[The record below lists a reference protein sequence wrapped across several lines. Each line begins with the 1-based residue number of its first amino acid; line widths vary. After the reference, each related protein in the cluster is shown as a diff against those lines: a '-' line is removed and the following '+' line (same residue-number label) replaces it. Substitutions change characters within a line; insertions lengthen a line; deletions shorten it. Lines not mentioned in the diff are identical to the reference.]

1 MNRSAYLRAAL
12 ILLSIGSVVPVSQGA
27 SKVNAQFSVVAR
39 QRLDSVNVKSSEFQS
54 HNLTRTVTATE
65 GTHLELIRI
74 KADAEWAQGESS
86 TLYTSLELIYPG
98 EKEAVECVGCAYR
111 NLFGVFESDNSFQM
125 LVRKPDEKGVE
136 RATSTKDFVFYVPDN
151 PKSLTLKVIES
162 GSDKEHKLYMPEK
175 FSAVAAPASI
185 KVNISVVG
193 SAYTNSLSTEDSVSY
208 SPSVKAKEEW
218 TTTSG
223 QFLIVKAKVVL
234 DKSIS
239 PEIKNITLTPEQLS
253 LKLPDGSTIQAIGS
267 LGSYTPKLND
277 ADYTHS
283 YGRNKDGTWPDGGAP
298 VKFVFIVPKKLP
310 SFDLIFMP
318 R

>member
-1 MNRSAYLRAAL
+1 MNRSAYLCAAL
-12 ILLSIGSVVPVSQGA
+12 TLLCMGSVVQVSHGA

-39 QRLDSVNVKSSEFQS
+39 QRLDSVKVKASDFTS
-54 HNLTRTVTATE
+54 HNMTRTVAATE

-125 LVRKPDEKGVE
+125 LVRKPDEKGVQ

-151 PKSLTLKVIES
+151 PKSLMLKVIES
-162 GSDKEHKLYMPEK
+162 GSDREHKLPIPEK
-175 FSAVAAPASI
+175 FSAAADPESI

-193 SAYTNSLSTEDSVSY
+193 SEYASSIGTEDSVSY
-208 SPSVKAKEEW
+208 SPSVKATEEW

-223 QFLIVKAKVVL
+223 QFMIVKAQVVL

-239 PEIKNITLTPEQLS
+239 PEIKNITLTPEQFS

-267 LGSYTPKLND
+267 LGSYKPELND

-283 YGRNKDGTWPDGGAP
+283 YGRNNDGTWPEGGAP

-310 SFDLIFMP
+310 SFDLIFSP